1 MPPIVTDQMG
11 RKVQLP
17 APPLRIVSLVPSQT
31 ELLAKLNLDKAV
43 VGITKFCVHP
53 EEWFRSKTRVGGTKE
68 VKMDVIAGLSPN
80 LIIGNKEENSPEDIR
95 ALEKDYPVWMS
106 DIEDLEDALD
116 MIRTVGLLTDRQPAA
131 EELAGKING
140 AFIALGQQVQ
150 RLPPVSAAYLI
161 WRKPYM
167 VAARETFIDEMLQRA
182 GFSNVFSRERRYP
195 EVSLDAIAAREPE
208 VILLSSEPYPFKEKH
223 IAELQAAC
231 PTSDIQLVDG
241 EFFSWYGSRLLQSPD
256 YFRALRRR

>member
-1 MPPIVTDQMG
+1 M
-11 RKVQLP
+11 K
-17 APPLRIVSLVPSQT
+17 
-31 ELLAKLNLDKAV
+31 
-43 VGITKFCVHP
+43 
-53 EEWFRSKTRVGGTKE
+53 
-68 VKMDVIAGLSPN
+68 VIADLSPN

-106 DIEDLEDALD
+106 DIEDLEDALE
-116 MIRTVGLLTDRQPAA
+116 MIRTIGLLTDRQPAA

-150 RLPPVSAAYLI
+150 RLPQVSAAYLI
-161 WRKPYM
+161 WRDPYM
-167 VAARETFIDEMLQRA
+167 VAGRETFIDEMLQRA

-223 IAELQAAC
+223 IAELQATC
-231 PTSDIQLVDG
+231 PTSDIQLIDG
-241 EFFSWYGSRLLQSPD
+241 ELFSWYGSRLLQSPD
-256 YFRALRRR
+256 YFRALRGR

>member
-1 MPPIVTDQMG
+1 MPPIITDQMG

-31 ELLAKLNLDKAV
+31 ELLAELNLDKEV

-53 EEWFRSKTRVGGTKE
+53 EDWFRSKTRVGGTKE
-68 VKMDVIAGLSPN
+68 VKMKVIADLSPN

-106 DIEDLEDALD
+106 DIEDLEDALE
-116 MIRTVGLLTDRQPAA
+116 MIRTIGLLTDRQPAA

-150 RLPPVSAAYLI
+150 RLPQVSAAYLI
-161 WRKPYM
+161 WRDPYM
-167 VAARETFIDEMLQRA
+167 VAGRETFIDEMLQRA

-223 IAELQAAC
+223 IAELQATC
-231 PTSDIQLVDG
+231 PTSDIQLIDG
-241 EFFSWYGSRLLQSPD
+241 ELFSWYGSRLLQSPD
-256 YFRALRRR
+256 YFRALRGR

>member
-1 MPPIVTDQMG
+1 MPPIITDQMG
-11 RKVQLP
+11 RKVQLS

-31 ELLAKLNLDKAV
+31 ELLAELNLDKEV

-53 EEWFRSKTRVGGTKE
+53 EDWFRSKTRVGGTKE
-68 VKMDVIAGLSPN
+68 VKMKVIADLSPN

-106 DIEDLEDALD
+106 DIEDLEDALE
-116 MIRTVGLLTDRQPAA
+116 MIRTIGLLTDRQPAA

-150 RLPPVSAAYLI
+150 RLPQVSAAYLI
-161 WRKPYM
+161 WRDPYM
-167 VAARETFIDEMLQRA
+167 VAGRETFIDEMLQRA

-223 IAELQAAC
+223 IAELQATC
-231 PTSDIQLVDG
+231 PTSDIQLIDG
-241 EFFSWYGSRLLQSPD
+241 ELFSWYGSRLLQSPD
-256 YFRALRRR
+256 YFRALRGR

>member
-1 MPPIVTDQMG
+1 MPPIITDQMG
-11 RKVQLP
+11 RKVQLS

-31 ELLAKLNLDKAV
+31 ELLAELNLDKEV
-43 VGITKFCVHP
+43 VGMTKFCVHP
-53 EEWFRSKTRVGGTKE
+53 EDWFRSKTRVGGTKE
-68 VKMDVIAGLSPN
+68 VKMKVIADLSPN

-106 DIEDLEDALD
+106 DIEDLEDALE
-116 MIRTVGLLTDRQPAA
+116 MIRTIGLLTDRQPAA

-150 RLPPVSAAYLI
+150 RLPQVSAAYLI
-161 WRKPYM
+161 WRDPYM
-167 VAARETFIDEMLQRA
+167 VAGRETFIDEMLQRA

-223 IAELQAAC
+223 IAELQATC
-231 PTSDIQLVDG
+231 PTSDIQLIDG
-241 EFFSWYGSRLLQSPD
+241 ELFSWYGSRLLQSPD
-256 YFRALRRR
+256 YFRALRGR